1 MEMSIS
7 IMNNDYE
14 NDRFFILS
22 LYLIFIYR
30 IQKENENQQA
40 LIESLLA
47 EVTRSPRGPEENGK
61 SL

>member
-1 MEMSIS
+1 MSMKMSIS
-7 IMNNDYE
+7 IMNNDYK
-14 NDRFFILS
+14 NDWFC
-22 LYLIFIYR
+22 IYR

-47 EVTRSPRGPEENGK
+47 EVTRSPRDQEEKRK